1 MTGNGRK
8 NGDALALALASGA
21 SIVDAAT
28 TAGMSER
35 TAYRRLAKPAFR
47 RRVAEVRAEMV
58 ARALGKRADGM
69 SDAASTLRKL
79 LKAKSESVRLSA
91 CRALLELGVKLRE
104 SVELEARLS
113 ELEAKEI
120 AREPKNAN

>member
-1 MTGNGRK
+1 
-8 NGDALALALASGA
+8 
-21 SIVDAAT
+21 
-28 TAGMSER
+28 
-35 TAYRRLAKPAFR
+35 
-47 RRVAEVRAEMV
+47 
-58 ARALGKRADGM
+58 
-69 SDAASTLRKL
+69 
-79 LKAKSESVRLSA
+79 LSA